1 MILNHRYQILWHNNE
16 TCVSIPAVEDMTFS
30 VSFFFFSLFYSFLE
44 KYVFFLCTIWLD
56 LCWVFSV
63 AQILRL
69 GSWEPLISV
78 GLGQKHTRACTHTI
92 RQTHT
97 HSNTQTQWRAWLA
110 GEALSPLHSGSPL
123 SGLSRQLRTG
133 WKQPKLR
140 KKSLSVLSF
149 LIIAAQQSKLS
160 QIFWAYGYY
169 VFIHINLYEQ
179 ISPYECRIWRKVA
192 GFWGRGCSGQ
202 SSIDQSRL
210 SGLWLH
216 AGEQRK
222 RGARRL
228 KCDLGTLQLMS
239 DDDLR
244 FLFAFSSSQLHPSS
258 QLKVA

>member
-1 MILNHRYQILWHNNE
+1 M
-16 TCVSIPAVEDMTFS
+16 
-30 VSFFFFSLFYSFLE
+30 
-44 KYVFFLCTIWLD
+44 
-56 LCWVFSV
+56 FSV

-149 LIIAAQQSKLS
+149 LIIAARQSKLS

-244 FLFAFSSSQLHPSS
+244 FYSLLVHLNYIHPRNSKLLNWPLNNERIHQKSCNQLRCYCATCPS
-258 QLKVA
+258 LLTRRAYTFLTFYFELIL